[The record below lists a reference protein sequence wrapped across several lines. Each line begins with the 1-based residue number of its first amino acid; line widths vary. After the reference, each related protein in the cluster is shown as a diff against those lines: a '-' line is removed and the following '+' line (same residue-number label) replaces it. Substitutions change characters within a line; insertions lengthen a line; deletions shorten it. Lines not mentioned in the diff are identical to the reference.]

1 MNIATLRA
9 CELSNEQVS
18 AWSDIQR
25 ANPRFASPY
34 FRPEF
39 TQVVASVRPGIEVAM
54 ISQGGE
60 PIGFLPFGRTAWN
73 TGIPVAARLC
83 DFQGV
88 VVRPNVSYDPLELV
102 RACDLSS
109 WRYTHLVTAQPKF
122 IQHCW
127 KLAESPYADLSQG
140 FDVYQSTLSARTPSE
155 LRRKRQR
162 MESEMGAVRFEP
174 YVDDPQ
180 ILRLLF
186 DWKSQQYRRTAKLD
200 VLGYPWVR
208 RLLQKIACYRS
219 EDFAGMVSALRAGD
233 QVAAVSY
240 VLRSRHVMHY
250 WFAAY
255 DPQFARYS
263 PGRQLLWELLR
274 HAAEQ
279 GVRRFDLGKGPEE
292 YKRSFA
298 SGATIV
304 AEGAVD
310 RSRAKAG
317 LRRAIHMLRH
327 CLRATPLQSKLQLTG
342 HAIYK
347 LRGRLELQ

>member
-1 MNIATLRA
+1 MKIATLQA
-9 CELSNEQVS
+9 SELTNEQVS
-18 AWSDIQR
+18 AWSDVQR
-25 ANPRFASPY
+25 SNPRFASPY

-39 TQVVASVRPGIEVAM
+39 TQVVASVRPRTEVAM
-54 ISQGGE
+54 ISDGGE
-60 PIGFLPFGRTAWN
+60 PVGFLPFGRTAWN
-73 TGIPVAARLC
+73 TGIPVGARLC

-88 VVRPNVSYDPLELV
+88 VVRPDVTYDPLEVV

-109 WRYTHLVTAQPKF
+109 WRYTHLITAQPKF

-127 KLAESPYADLSQG
+127 KLAESPYADLSEG
-140 FDVYQSTLSARTPSE
+140 FDAYRSTLSVRTPSE
-155 LRRKRQR
+155 LRRKRNR
-162 MESEMGAVRFEP
+162 MDREVGVVRFEP
-174 YVDDPQ
+174 HANGPEA
-180 ILRLLF
+180 LRLLI

-208 RLLQKIACYRS
+208 SLLEKIAGHRS
-219 EDFAGMVSALRAGD
+219 DDFSGMVSALRAGD
-233 QVAAVSY
+233 KVAAVSY
-240 VLRSRHVMHY
+240 VLRSRQVMHY

-263 PGRQLLWELLR
+263 PGRQLLLELLKY
-274 HAAEQ
+274 AAEQ
-279 GVRRFDLGKGPEE
+279 GVTRFDLGKGPEE

-310 RSRAKAG
+310 RSRFKAG
-317 LRRAIHMLRH
+317 VRRAFHAVRH
-327 CLRATPLQSKLQLTG
+327 CLRATPLQTQLQLTG